1 MAVKK
6 HDNLSFPTV
15 LQKADITA
23 LEKNLKTKPD
33 SFWNKRGEARALK
46 LFQEMAKRVPAYKD
60 FLKKHKVNPTKI
72 KSAADFALVPP
83 VDKKNYLRAYPLEQ
97 LCWDGVL
104 NKQQSVYASTS
115 GTTGEPFYF
124 PRTDAQSH
132 QYAMTAELYLRNN
145 FQIHKKSTL
154 YINGFA
160 MGAWIGGLFTYEAIQ
175 ILQKKGYD
183 ISVITPGVNAKE
195 ILKAVRE
202 LGPKYDQII
211 LGGYPPFVKDT
222 IDLGVSE
229 GVHWKKY
236 NMGIIFS
243 AEGFT
248 EQFRDYIVK
257 TAGLKNIYTSTLNHY
272 GTVDEGTHS
281 HETPLSILV
290 RRLTNK
296 NKSYKKALFP
306 ETDRQPTL
314 TQYLPEMFYFESDNG
329 NLLCSAFS
337 GLPLFRYDLKDRG
350 GIIPFNDVF
359 EKGKGTGV
367 DLAKEVRA
375 NKLKDTIWNLPFVY
389 LYERSDMVVSW
400 YGANIY
406 PEHLRTAHL
415 DKRVNNKVSGKFAM
429 HMISNK
435 KLDPV
440 LEVHVELKKGIKAT
454 RNFAKNFTEHLVKT
468 LKTFNSEYKNNHTHA
483 PQKNVPRIKFWE
495 YQVGPHFAAAGKQK
509 WVIK

>member
-1 MAVKK
+1 M
-6 HDNLSFPTV
+6 DNLSFPTS
-15 LQKADITA
+15 LQKANISV
-23 LEKNLKTKPD
+23 LEKNLKTKPEN
-33 SFWNKRGEARALK
+33 FWVKRGELRALK

-60 FLKKHKVNPTKI
+60 FLKKHKVDPTKI
-72 KSAADFALVPP
+72 KSVADFVLVPP
-83 VDKKNYLRAYPLEQ
+83 VGKDNYLRAYSLDK
-97 LCWDGVL
+97 LCWDGNL
-104 NKQQSVYASTS
+104 DHQQTVYASTS

-124 PRTDAQSH
+124 PRTEAQSA
-132 QYAMTAELYLRNN
+132 QYALTAELYLRNN
-145 FQIHKKSTL
+145 FQIQKKSTL
-154 YINGFA
+154 YIDGFA

-183 ISVITPGVNAKE
+183 ISIITPGVNAKE

-222 IDLGVSE
+222 IDLGVAE
-229 GVHWKKY
+229 GLKWKKY

-290 RRLTNK
+290 RRMA
-296 NKSYKKALFP
+296 NKSKAYRTALFP
-306 ETDRQPTL
+306 ETNRQPTL
-314 TQYLPEMFYFESDNG
+314 TQYLPEMFYFESNEG
-329 NLLCSAFS
+329 NLYCSAFS

-350 GIIPFNDVF
+350 GIIPFAEVF
-359 EKGKGTGV
+359 DKAKAVG
-367 DLAKEVRA
+367 LNLSKEVTV
-375 NKLKDTIWNLPFVY
+375 NKLKDTVHNLPFVY

-406 PEHLRTAHL
+406 PEHVRGAHL
-415 DKRVNNKVSGKFAM
+415 DKKVNSKVSGKFAM
-429 HMISNK
+429 QIVNNK

-440 LEVHVELKKGIKAT
+440 LEIHVELKKGVKAT
-454 RNFAKNFTEHLVKT
+454 KDFTKRFTGHIVET
-468 LKTFNSEYKNNHTHA
+468 LRSFNSEYRNNHAHS
-483 PQKNVPRIKFWE
+483 PKKNIPRIKLWNH
-495 YQVGPHFAAAGKQK
+495 QSSPHFAVGGKQK